1 MRIASSGAAI
11 LSLIISRKWLG
22 GLSLNA
28 PQNKSRQCPDSEIRN
43 ISISPF
49 SEFRNRKDTSNVL
62 IPSVVLVSK
71 FARRSISE
79 CGELRNHDTRLS
91 LGLFAALGPHF
102 GQRALQ
108 HPNLHIVGDLDHE
121 LAIVLDLG
129 HLADQSAGGDDGIA
143 AANRLH
149 HLLVGLNA
157 LLLRPDQKKI
167 EDAKEQDQRHH
178 GRNKGVVQIH
188 FAISWDSLSWPRRN
202 IASRPSFATA
212 ASLGPVYIVLASRV
226 ACENRPMAGEARKA
240 YRVIRLSA
248 STNRRAI
255 FAATRR
261 DASLL
266 ADRRVARR
274 WWTFSPRRSS

>member
-1 MRIASSGAAI
+1 MRIVSSGVAI

-62 IPSVVLVSK
+62 IPSVVLVPE

-102 GQRALQ
+102 GERALQ

-129 HLADQSAGGDDGIA
+129 HLADQPAGGHYRVA
-143 AANRLH
+143 APNRLH
-149 HLLVGLNA
+149 HLLMSLNA

-167 EDAKEQDQRHH
+167 ENAEEQDQGHK

-188 FAISWDSLSWPRRN
+188 FAISWGSFRRPRRN

-212 ASLGPVYIVLASRV
+212 AAW
-226 ACENRPMAGEARKA
+226 
-240 YRVIRLSA
+240 
-248 STNRRAI
+248 
-255 FAATRR
+255 ATE
-261 DASLL
+261 
-266 ADRRVARR
+266 
-274 WWTFSPRRSS
+274 PHEQGI